1 MSTISDIMQT
11 DVIAFQPEDTL
22 GFAIATVC
30 DRQISGGPVVSEDGT
45 LLGVI
50 SEFALMDVLFDP
62 KLKDAPVSQYMTE
75 DVYTL
80 SKDDSLTQAIHMFVL
95 YLVRRLPVVE
105 NKKLVGIVSRRDLLN
120 QCSQLEQP
128 LLEPLQ
134 EFMPQLLKVAQATRL
149 DCEDTDDVGLLEN

>member
-1 MSTISDIMQT
+1 MLKISDIMKT
-11 DVIAFQPEDTL
+11 DVIAFRPEDTL
-22 GFAIATVC
+22 GHAIATIC
-30 DRQISGGPVVSEDGT
+30 DRQISGGPVTSENGT

-62 KLKDAPVSQYMTE
+62 SLKDALVSQYMSE

-95 YLVRRLPVVE
+95 YRVRRLPVVQ
-105 NKKLVGIVSRRDLLN
+105 NGKLVGIVSRRDLLN
-120 QCSQLEQP
+120 QCSRLEQP
-128 LLEPLQ
+128 LVEPLQ

-149 DCEDTDDVGLLEN
+149 DCEGTDNVGLL